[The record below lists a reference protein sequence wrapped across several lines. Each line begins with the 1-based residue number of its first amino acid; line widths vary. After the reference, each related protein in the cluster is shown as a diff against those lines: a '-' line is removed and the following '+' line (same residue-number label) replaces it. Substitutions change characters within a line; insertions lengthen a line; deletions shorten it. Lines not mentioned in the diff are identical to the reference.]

1 MNITYILGNGF
12 DLNIG
17 LKTHYSDFYD
27 YYVKVPSDDEDI
39 KKFKKDIKGNNRYN
53 WSDLE
58 SALGKYT
65 KEISDVDVMCKI
77 LEDINNNLKDYIKGV
92 EKSFIGNDDNIKTT
106 LLNDL
111 KTPEQF
117 LLSKYKQNFLNFY
130 NSRVESNAVINI
142 ISLNYTST
150 VEKMIIDHIP
160 INNGLGFPN
169 KYVSIEKI
177 YHLHHTISDETIILG
192 VADEKQIEN
201 DSFKTDIRIKEYLIK
216 SETNKMLGTRIDD
229 ICSGIIASTNVFVIY
244 GVSLGETDN
253 VLWNKIADS
262 MNKNDTSMLII
273 FERNDKFRGG
283 LRLGSEERFVKEKFL
298 KQVSEDLQNESISN
312 KITVSINSNIFHG
325 LKQYIKIKSF
335 RKGTFSFNYSKNNGE
350 YNIGDGIKSFSTK
363 WSKGSDT
370 IIHAY
375 DDSVNIE
382 CIGLIKKL
390 DNFDDITFSN
400 IDYSSR
406 ARDAQVG
413 DAIVWKNKKGFY
425 AVTKVISIKD
435 SLRNDETDEL
445 TCEYALY

>member
-1 MNITYILGNGF
+1 M
-12 DLNIG
+12 
-17 LKTHYSDFYD
+17 
-27 YYVKVPSDDEDI
+27 
-39 KKFKKDIKGNNRYN
+39 
-53 WSDLE
+53 
-58 SALGKYT
+58 
-65 KEISDVDVMCKI
+65 
-77 LEDINNNLKDYIKGV
+77 
-92 EKSFIGNDDNIKTT
+92 
-106 LLNDL
+106 

-117 LLSKYKQNFLNFY
+117 LLPKYKQNFLNFY
-130 NSRVESNAVINI
+130 NSRVDSNAAINI

-150 VEKMIIDHIP
+150 AEKMITDNIP
-160 INNGLGFPN
+160 INNGIGFSN
-169 KYVSIEKI
+169 RYVSIENI

-229 ICSGIIASTNVFVIY
+229 ICSGVIANTTVFVIY

-262 MNKNDTSMLII
+262 MSNNNKSMLII
-273 FERNDKFRGG
+273 FEHNNNFRSG
-283 LRLGSEERFVKEKFL
+283 LRLGSAERNVKDLFL
-298 KQVSEDLQNESISN
+298 KQVSKNLQNESILN
-312 KITVSINSNIFHG
+312 RITVSINSNIFQG
-325 LKQYIKIKSF
+325 LKQYIKIKSYG
-335 RKGTFSFNYSKNNGE
+335 KGTFSFNYSNNNGE

-375 DDSVNIE
+375 NDSANIE

-390 DNFDDITFSN
+390 DNFDDIKFLN

-435 SLRNDETDEL
+435 SSRNDETDEL